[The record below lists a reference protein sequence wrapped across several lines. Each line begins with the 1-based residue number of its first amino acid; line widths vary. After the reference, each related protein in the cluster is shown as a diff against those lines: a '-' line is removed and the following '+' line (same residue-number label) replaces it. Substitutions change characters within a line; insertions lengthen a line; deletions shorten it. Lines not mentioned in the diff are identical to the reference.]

1 MSFTAAKV
9 YSELNFSEHLVIGHP
24 YYPSRPAFLL
34 VRRGWIKV
42 KEQIHT
48 HDLGPYSI
56 ILIDSNSVYE
66 ILDFSPNIKVILIAY
81 DRDFVEQLNFK
92 FNRLKAYSGI
102 RSKFKNSYVADKE
115 EFTSIWKNLENLK
128 YYIESE
134 ETNEYLIEVIETFFT
149 ALIYQFGNIINRN
162 RRLSKDLMSRSQE
175 IVLDFIKLVSNQY
188 LEEKSV
194 DFYAQKMM
202 ISTRHLSTV
211 LKQEIGKS
219 ASEVISEFIL
229 NAAKAKLSS
238 TRKPINVIARELQFS
253 DQYSFSH
260 FFKKHE
266 GLSPSQY
273 RNQF

>member
-1 MSFTAAKV
+1 
-9 YSELNFSEHLVIGHP
+9 
-24 YYPSRPAFLL
+24 
-34 VRRGWIKV
+34 
-42 KEQIHT
+42 
-48 HDLGPYSI
+48 
-56 ILIDSNSVYE
+56 
-66 ILDFSPNIKVILIAY
+66 
-81 DRDFVEQLNFK
+81 
-92 FNRLKAYSGI
+92 
-102 RSKFKNSYVADKE
+102 
-115 EFTSIWKNLENLK
+115 
-128 YYIESE
+128 
-134 ETNEYLIEVIETFFT
+134 
-149 ALIYQFGNIINRN
+149 
-162 RRLSKDLMSRSQE
+162 MSRSQE

-260 FFKKHE
+260 FFKHIFII
-266 GLSPSQY
+266 SI
-273 RNQF
+273 N